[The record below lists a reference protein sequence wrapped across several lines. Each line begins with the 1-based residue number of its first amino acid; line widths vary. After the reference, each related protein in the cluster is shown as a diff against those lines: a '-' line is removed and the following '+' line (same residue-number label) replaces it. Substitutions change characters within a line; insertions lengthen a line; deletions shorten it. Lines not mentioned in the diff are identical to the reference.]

1 MVSSGINIVGLS
13 IKYNQQQVLD
23 EVSFSLEPGKITALI
38 GPNGAG
44 KSTCMRILGGFVK
57 PDSGHFLIDG
67 QKKTD
72 FQSLRE
78 NTGYL
83 IETPDFY
90 DYLNANDNLK
100 LLQSIRT
107 KENRVK
113 ELLQLVGLSDMGTK
127 KISEFSKGMKQ
138 RLGIA
143 QALIGNPSFL
153 ILDEPFHGLDIEV
166 KEAMM
171 AIVKEMAK
179 KRHKAILISSHL
191 LSDLEKM
198 ADNFVLLNK
207 GIVHYI
213 GDIHQIS
220 EQQQEVTF
228 FFSQN
233 ISAKAVLLFPNHQLL
248 QSNAFSFTLI
258 LTKHES
264 ELAIEVLV
272 KNDYTPFKVEQMS
285 SLQQKYRE
293 IAP

>member
-90 DYLNANDNLK
+90 AYLNANDNLK

-113 ELLQLVGLSDMGTK
+113 ELLQLVGLSDIGTK

-171 AIVKEMAK
+171 AIVKKMAK
-179 KRHKAILISSHL
+179 ERHKAILISSHL

-207 GIVHYI
+207 GIVHFT

-248 QSNAFSFTLI
+248 QSNAFSFTFL
-258 LTKHES
+258 LNKHES